1 MLVFAG
7 VYCFLT
13 GHSTLKLL
21 RFSCL
26 EMYGMVKCQL
36 VLLPLRSLFFFAL
49 NGWFMHVQLHI
60 MYTLVVELACVV
72 STAELQG
79 DWS

>member
-1 MLVFAG
+1 
-7 VYCFLT
+7 
-13 GHSTLKLL
+13 
-21 RFSCL
+21 
-26 EMYGMVKCQL
+26 MVKCQL
-36 VLLPLRSLFFFAL
+36 VLLPLRILFFFAL